1 MPARGLSTL
10 FASAFLAAGLQAQ
23 PTRLLR
29 QPTASAEYVAF
40 AYAGDIWVVERAGG
54 LARRLTSMP
63 GAEREPAALLLTP
76 PPNR

>member
-29 QPTASAEYVAF
+29 QPTASAEYVAWGSIC
-40 AYAGDIWVVERAGG
+40 ATPSATCG
-54 LARRLTSMP
+54 ARRCARLRS
-63 GAEREPAALLLTP
+63 
-76 PPNR
+76 